1 DPATYEEAMMSP
13 DSNKWQE
20 AMKSEMGSM
29 YDNKVWTLVDL
40 PDSRKAVENKWIF
53 KRKTDADGNITV
65 YKARLV
71 AKGFRQIQGV
81 DYDETFS
88 PVAKLKSVRILLAI
102 AAFFD
107 YEIWQMD
114 VKTAFLNGDI
124 EEELY
129 MVQPKGFVDPKNAD
143 KVCKLQ
149 RSIYGLKQ
157 ASRSWNRRFDKVIK
171 DFGFIQCHGEA
182 CIYKKIKTSNRAITE
197 YIPGQD
203 SKKFRMDESK
213 KGFLPMLPGKVL
225 SKTQGPATAE
235 ERERMSQIPYASVG
249 SIMYAMLCTRPDIA
263 HAVSLTS
270 RYQSD
275 PGIEHWTAVKNI
287 LYLKRTKDM
296 FLCYGGDQELVVT
309 SYTDASWNTDP
320 DDSKSQSGYV
330 FILNGAAVSWASSK
344 QCTVVKSSTESEY
357 IAASEASSEAVW
369 MKRFIVELG
378 VVPSALDPLVIYC
391 DNMGAI
397 ANAQE
402 PRSHK
407 RLKHI
412 KLRYHSIREYIEDGE
427 VKICK
432 VHTDLNVADP
442 LTKALPRAKHDQHQ
456 NAMGVRYGYIYL
468 MKHKS
473 ETFEKFKEFQS
484 EVENQRNKKIK
495 FLRSDRGGE
504 YLSYEFSM
512 HLKKC
517 GILSQLTPPGTP
529 QRNVSERRNRTLLD
543 MVRSMMSLTD
553 LPLSFW
559 SYALETAAFT
569 LNRAPSKSV
578 ETTPYELWFNKKPK
592 LSFLKVWGCEAYVKK
607 LQPDKLEPKAE
618 KCVFIGYP
626 KETIGSTRDRATP
639 DWYDPC
645 LNVMIVDN
653 NDEDPATYEE
663 AMMSPD
669 SNKWQEAMKSE
680 MGSMYDNKVWTLV
693 DLPDSRKAV
702 ENKWIFK
709 RKTDA
714 DGVDY
719 DETFSPVA
727 KLKSVRILLAIAAFF
742 DYEIWQMDV
751 KTAFLNGDIE
761 EELYMRSIYG
771 LKQASRSWNRRFDKV
786 IKDFGFIQCHGEACI
801 YKKVSGSSV
810 AFLILY
816 VDDILLIGNDIELLS
831 SVKGYLN
838 NSFSMKDLGEAS
850 YILGIKIYRDRSR
863 RLIGLSQST
872 YLDKILKKF
881 RMDESK
887 KGFLPMLPGKVL
899 SKTQGPATAEERE
912 RMSQIPYASAVG
924 SIMYAM
930 LCTRPDIAHAVSLT
944 SRYQSDPGI
953 EHWTA
958 VKNILK
964 YLKRT
969 KDMFL
974 CYGGD
979 QELVVTSYTDASWN
993 TDPDDSKSQ
1002 SGYVFILNGAAVSW
1016 ASSKQC
1022 TVAKSST
1029 ESEYIAAEASSEAV
1043 WMKRFIVELGVVPS
1057 ALDPLVI
1064 YCDNMG
1070 AIANA
1075 QEPRSHKRLKHIR
1088 RRWRKMTS
1096 TSDIATDFAFF
1107 AKKYKG
1113 KLPMLLNDK
1122 KKKRT
1127 CYNCDEESHFANE
1140 CPYEKRVDKPK
1151 FIKGVKPRLKPNPIN
1166 DLYKRNKGRAFVG
1179 AEYLSD
1185 EEEEDEEKEAG
1196 VAGLAFSKP
1205 GSLFTYDY
1213 SKDYSTENDV
1223 GSSFMAR
1230 ITQDDDSDDSSSS
1243 TTVGSCLMAR
1253 ETKVMEPPPS
1263 LSSVLDNEAEN
1274 QDELT
1279 VLKELYNVR
1288 CTLRGEAL
1296 VKFDF
1301 LMDSLKEKDESIE
1314 ELEYHLNDKE
1324 RRFNLLRQELKTER
1338 CISQGLKQQIETYEL
1353 DKVKDLETIERAQS
1367 LTQELNASKE
1377 ELEVAHASL
1386 TRDLDHLERANKLVK
1401 DELKKLG
1408 KNHDL
1413 LQETYSKALESMNDS
1428 IVDKNVASSSTTF
1441 TSEHAKLV
1449 AEHVRLQ
1456 EELSLHVETN
1466 TYLESLVT
1474 KYGLNYYPNESACEQ
1489 ATTLEENVR
1498 LKKELAKFTTTKS
1511 KMGLDDLLS
1520 NQRSNNQKY
1529 GLGYVPK
1536 SYKKNNYKKEKP
1548 AQEKNKKVT
1557 NDGKAPKGK
1566 AASGDRTGPN
1576 NHYALFVDYYGDVY
1590 ANYVGP
1596 RNGYAYRGSDNL
1608 KLVLVGYVE
1617 NNLYVVDLSKESP
1630 SPSTCLMAAK
1640 HDEGWLWHRRLG
1652 HVNMRNLKQL
1662 LKGEHIVGLTGI
1674 SFEKDRVCSA
1684 CVAGK
1689 QLKKK
1694 HPIKSIVTTSRPLE
1708 LLHLDLFGPS
1718 HYDTLGGS
1726 KYGLVIVDDY
1736 SRYSWVFLLKSKDE
1750 THREFITFAKKAQRT
1765 YESEIKA
1772 IRTDNGTEFK
1782 NYTMQE
1788 FVDDEGIKHEFSAP
1802 YTPQQNG
1809 VVERK
1814 NRTIIEMAR
1823 TMLSEFNSPH
1833 NFWGEAISTAVH
1845 YSNRLFLRP
1854 LHNKTPYELL
1864 TGNKP
1869 NVMYIR
1875 VFGCK
1880 CLVKNN
1886 KGKLGKFETRT
1897 IEGIF
1902 VGYAENSHAYRYY
1915 NRSTGTIEV
1924 SCDVVFLEDNGSQVE
1939 QVVPCVAGNNDDP
1952 SSAIKHMGIGHIR
1965 PMEVHSDDQ
1974 GDGIDVSSSP
1984 QVEPSSTQVEPS
1996 SATQDVSSTQDEPHP
2011 EEQEE
2016 SPQPTEQDH
2025 DDDQETSSTHVQ
2037 AQVVPH
2043 DQVLARDEFIDHE
2056 GTIRKIKAA
2065 TRASDMKVDLVL
2077 GSISKGVVH
2086 EALVDPDWVIAMQEE
2101 LECFTR
2107 NEVWSLVERPKD
2119 HRINVIGT
2127 KWVFKNKQDEDGIV
2141 IRNKARLVAQ
2151 GFAQI
2156 EGMDF
2161 EDTFA
2166 PVARLE
2172 AIRLLLAFASFH
2184 NFKLYQMDVKSAF
2197 LNGPLKET
2205 AYVAQPPGFED
2216 PCRPNHVYLLHK
2228 ALYGLKQAP
2237 RAWYEFLR
2245 DFLLQDGFCM
2255 GTVDSTLFTKRVKG
2269 GGLFICQI
2277 YVDDIIFGGTN
2288 PNHNKAFELLM
2299 TRKFEMSMM
2308 GELKFFLG
2316 FQVRQLAKGTFISQE
2331 KYVKDMLKK
2340 FNMTNA
2346 SPMKTPMPVK
2356 GQLGSCDGEKDVDI
2370 KPGRPASQP
2379 AGPAPCPVNRMD
2391 NRLVRSTVRSDRPLR
2406 RLAQL
2411 FRIIS
2416 SKHLDIGYAFG
2427 FLIYTDDMYTYPL
2440 CSLLFYFADS
2450 QEVGA
2455 VRIVALPPRE
2465 EGLQRLHHAVLVAVQ
2480 LSPLVAVQLG
2490 DASSHLPIKGKINM

>member
-1 DPATYEEAMMSP
+1 MIREGESIADAYARLGALRVRIKGLGAEKYDDGFEMNEGFIKSKVIAMTSVKQEDTNLALNLQIMTKSADLNSDDLVSYVAANENMAKAGKMLMAMNRVDEASH
-13 DSNKWQE
+13 NHE
-20 AMKSEMGSM
+20 ASH
-29 YDNKVWTLVDL
+29 NLAL
-40 PDSRKAVENKWIF
+40 
-53 KRKTDADGNITV
+53 
-65 YKARLV
+65 KAR
-71 AKGFRQIQGV
+71 ADHGG
-81 DYDETFS
+81 EEE
-88 PVAKLKSVRILLAI
+88 
-102 AAFFD
+102 
-107 YEIWQMD
+107 YEI
-114 VKTAFLNGDI
+114 
-124 EEELY
+124 EE
-129 MVQPKGFVDPKNAD
+129 
-143 KVCKLQ
+143 
-149 RSIYGLKQ
+149 
-157 ASRSWNRRFDKVIK
+157 
-171 DFGFIQCHGEA
+171 
-182 CIYKKIKTSNRAITE
+182 
-197 YIPGQD
+197 
-203 SKKFRMDESK
+203 DE
-213 KGFLPMLPGKVL
+213 
-225 SKTQGPATAE
+225 E
-235 ERERMSQIPYASVG
+235 
-249 SIMYAMLCTRPDIA
+249 
-263 HAVSLTS
+263 
-270 RYQSD
+270 
-275 PGIEHWTAVKNI
+275 
-287 LYLKRTKDM
+287 
-296 FLCYGGDQELVVT
+296 
-309 SYTDASWNTDP
+309 
-320 DDSKSQSGYV
+320 
-330 FILNGAAVSWASSK
+330 
-344 QCTVVKSSTESEY
+344 
-357 IAASEASSEAVW
+357 
-369 MKRFIVELG
+369 
-378 VVPSALDPLVIYC
+378 
-391 DNMGAI
+391 
-397 ANAQE
+397 
-402 PRSHK
+402 
-407 RLKHI
+407 
-412 KLRYHSIREYIEDGE
+412 
-427 VKICK
+427 
-432 VHTDLNVADP
+432 
-442 LTKALPRAKHDQHQ
+442 
-456 NAMGVRYGYIYL
+456 
-468 MKHKS
+468 
-473 ETFEKFKEFQS
+473 
-484 EVENQRNKKIK
+484 
-495 FLRSDRGGE
+495 
-504 YLSYEFSM
+504 
-512 HLKKC
+512 
-517 GILSQLTPPGTP
+517 
-529 QRNVSERRNRTLLD
+529 
-543 MVRSMMSLTD
+543 
-553 LPLSFW
+553 
-559 SYALETAAFT
+559 
-569 LNRAPSKSV
+569 
-578 ETTPYELWFNKKPK
+578 
-592 LSFLKVWGCEAYVKK
+592 
-607 LQPDKLEPKAE
+607 
-618 KCVFIGYP
+618 
-626 KETIGSTRDRATP
+626 
-639 DWYDPC
+639 
-645 LNVMIVDN
+645 
-653 NDEDPATYEE
+653 
-663 AMMSPD
+663 
-669 SNKWQEAMKSE
+669 
-680 MGSMYDNKVWTLV
+680 
-693 DLPDSRKAV
+693 
-702 ENKWIFK
+702 
-709 RKTDA
+709 
-714 DGVDY
+714 
-719 DETFSPVA
+719 
-727 KLKSVRILLAIAAFF
+727 
-742 DYEIWQMDV
+742 
-751 KTAFLNGDIE
+751 
-761 EELYMRSIYG
+761 
-771 LKQASRSWNRRFDKV
+771 
-786 IKDFGFIQCHGEACI
+786 
-801 YKKVSGSSV
+801 
-810 AFLILY
+810 
-816 VDDILLIGNDIELLS
+816 
-831 SVKGYLN
+831 
-838 NSFSMKDLGEAS
+838 
-850 YILGIKIYRDRSR
+850 
-863 RLIGLSQST
+863 
-872 YLDKILKKF
+872 
-881 RMDESK
+881 
-887 KGFLPMLPGKVL
+887 
-899 SKTQGPATAEERE
+899 
-912 RMSQIPYASAVG
+912 
-924 SIMYAM
+924 
-930 LCTRPDIAHAVSLT
+930 
-944 SRYQSDPGI
+944 
-953 EHWTA
+953 
-958 VKNILK
+958 
-964 YLKRT
+964 
-969 KDMFL
+969 
-974 CYGGD
+974 
-979 QELVVTSYTDASWN
+979 
-993 TDPDDSKSQ
+993 
-1002 SGYVFILNGAAVSW
+1002 
-1016 ASSKQC
+1016 
-1022 TVAKSST
+1022 
-1029 ESEYIAAEASSEAV
+1029 
-1043 WMKRFIVELGVVPS
+1043 
-1057 ALDPLVI
+1057 
-1064 YCDNMG
+1064 
-1070 AIANA
+1070 
-1075 QEPRSHKRLKHIR
+1075 
-1088 RRWRKMTS
+1088 MTS

-1127 CYNCDEESHFANE
+1127 CYNCDEEIHFANE

-1166 DLYKRNKGRAFVG
+1166 DRYKRNKGRAFVG

-1196 VAGLAFSKP
+1196 AGLAFSKP

-1263 LSSVLDNEAEN
+1263 LSSVLDDEAEN
-1274 QDELT
+1274 QKELN

-1408 KNHDL
+1408 ENHDL
-1413 LQETYSKALESMNDS
+1413 LQETYSKALESMNDP
-1428 IVDKNVASSSTTF
+1428 IIDKDVASSSTTF

-1449 AEHVRLQ
+1449 TEHVRLQ

-1474 KYGLNYYPNESACEQ
+1474 KYGLNYYPNELACEQ

-1498 LKKELAKFTTTKS
+1498 LKKELAKFTTTKG

-1520 NQRSNNQKY
+1520 KQRSNNQKY

-1536 SYKKNNYKKEKP
+1536 PYKKNNYKKEKP

-1566 AASGDRTGPN
+1566 ATSGDRTGPN

-1596 RNGYAYRGSDNL
+1596 RNGYAYRG
-1608 KLVLVGYVE
+1608 
-1617 NNLYVVDLSKESP
+1617 
-1630 SPSTCLMAAK
+1630 
-1640 HDEGWLWHRRLG
+1640 
-1652 HVNMRNLKQL
+1652 
-1662 LKGEHIVGLTGI
+1662 
-1674 SFEKDRVCSA
+1674 A

-1939 QVVPCVAGNNDDP
+1939 QVVPCVAGNDDDP

-1974 GDGIDVSSSP
+1974 GDGIEVSSSP

-2037 AQVVPH
+2037 AQV
-2043 DQVLARDEFIDHE
+2043 LARDEFIDHE

-2077 GSISKGVVH
+2077 GSISKGVVTRRHHALLMTYCQHHAFVSSFEPLKVH

-2141 IRNKARLVAQ
+2141 IRNKA
-2151 GFAQI
+2151 
-2156 EGMDF
+2156 
-2161 EDTFA
+2161 
-2166 PVARLE
+2166 
-2172 AIRLLLAFASFH
+2172 
-2184 NFKLYQMDVKSAF
+2184 
-2197 LNGPLKET
+2197 
-2205 AYVAQPPGFED
+2205 
-2216 PCRPNHVYLLHK
+2216 
-2228 ALYGLKQAP
+2228 
-2237 RAWYEFLR
+2237 
-2245 DFLLQDGFCM
+2245 
-2255 GTVDSTLFTKRVKG
+2255 
-2269 GGLFICQI
+2269 
-2277 YVDDIIFGGTN
+2277 
-2288 PNHNKAFELLM
+2288 
-2299 TRKFEMSMM
+2299 RKFEMSMM

-2370 KPGRPASQP
+2370 K
-2379 AGPAPCPVNRMD
+2379 NR
-2391 NRLVRSTVRSDRPLR
+2391 SWSGEDRGTTAKR
-2406 RLAQL
+2406 GRLAT
-2411 FRIIS
+2411 
-2416 SKHLDIGYAFG
+2416 A
-2427 FLIYTDDMYTYPL
+2427 
-2440 CSLLFYFADS
+2440 
-2450 QEVGA
+2450 
-2455 VRIVALPPRE
+2455 PPRRASGRAAPTTGGSSARGRNKTSANKRKDKHVAQDGDE
-2465 EGLQRLHHAVLVAVQ
+2465 VLPDCHV
-2480 LSPLVAVQLG
+2480 
-2490 DASSHLPIKGKINM
+2490 

>member
-1 DPATYEEAMMSP
+1 
-13 DSNKWQE
+13 
-20 AMKSEMGSM
+20 
-29 YDNKVWTLVDL
+29 
-40 PDSRKAVENKWIF
+40 
-53 KRKTDADGNITV
+53 
-65 YKARLV
+65 
-71 AKGFRQIQGV
+71 
-81 DYDETFS
+81 
-88 PVAKLKSVRILLAI
+88 
-102 AAFFD
+102 
-107 YEIWQMD
+107 
-114 VKTAFLNGDI
+114 
-124 EEELY
+124 
-129 MVQPKGFVDPKNAD
+129 
-143 KVCKLQ
+143 
-149 RSIYGLKQ
+149 
-157 ASRSWNRRFDKVIK
+157 
-171 DFGFIQCHGEA
+171 
-182 CIYKKIKTSNRAITE
+182 
-197 YIPGQD
+197 
-203 SKKFRMDESK
+203 
-213 KGFLPMLPGKVL
+213 
-225 SKTQGPATAE
+225 
-235 ERERMSQIPYASVG
+235 
-249 SIMYAMLCTRPDIA
+249 
-263 HAVSLTS
+263 
-270 RYQSD
+270 
-275 PGIEHWTAVKNI
+275 
-287 LYLKRTKDM
+287 
-296 FLCYGGDQELVVT
+296 
-309 SYTDASWNTDP
+309 
-320 DDSKSQSGYV
+320 
-330 FILNGAAVSWASSK
+330 
-344 QCTVVKSSTESEY
+344 
-357 IAASEASSEAVW
+357 
-369 MKRFIVELG
+369 
-378 VVPSALDPLVIYC
+378 
-391 DNMGAI
+391 
-397 ANAQE
+397 
-402 PRSHK
+402 
-407 RLKHI
+407 
-412 KLRYHSIREYIEDGE
+412 
-427 VKICK
+427 
-432 VHTDLNVADP
+432 
-442 LTKALPRAKHDQHQ
+442 
-456 NAMGVRYGYIYL
+456 
-468 MKHKS
+468 
-473 ETFEKFKEFQS
+473 
-484 EVENQRNKKIK
+484 
-495 FLRSDRGGE
+495 
-504 YLSYEFSM
+504 
-512 HLKKC
+512 
-517 GILSQLTPPGTP
+517 
-529 QRNVSERRNRTLLD
+529 
-543 MVRSMMSLTD
+543 
-553 LPLSFW
+553 
-559 SYALETAAFT
+559 
-569 LNRAPSKSV
+569 
-578 ETTPYELWFNKKPK
+578 
-592 LSFLKVWGCEAYVKK
+592 
-607 LQPDKLEPKAE
+607 
-618 KCVFIGYP
+618 
-626 KETIGSTRDRATP
+626 
-639 DWYDPC
+639 
-645 LNVMIVDN
+645 
-653 NDEDPATYEE
+653 
-663 AMMSPD
+663 
-669 SNKWQEAMKSE
+669 
-680 MGSMYDNKVWTLV
+680 
-693 DLPDSRKAV
+693 
-702 ENKWIFK
+702 
-709 RKTDA
+709 
-714 DGVDY
+714 
-719 DETFSPVA
+719 
-727 KLKSVRILLAIAAFF
+727 
-742 DYEIWQMDV
+742 
-751 KTAFLNGDIE
+751 
-761 EELYMRSIYG
+761 
-771 LKQASRSWNRRFDKV
+771 
-786 IKDFGFIQCHGEACI
+786 
-801 YKKVSGSSV
+801 
-810 AFLILY
+810 
-816 VDDILLIGNDIELLS
+816 
-831 SVKGYLN
+831 
-838 NSFSMKDLGEAS
+838 
-850 YILGIKIYRDRSR
+850 
-863 RLIGLSQST
+863 
-872 YLDKILKKF
+872 
-881 RMDESK
+881 
-887 KGFLPMLPGKVL
+887 
-899 SKTQGPATAEERE
+899 
-912 RMSQIPYASAVG
+912 
-924 SIMYAM
+924 
-930 LCTRPDIAHAVSLT
+930 
-944 SRYQSDPGI
+944 
-953 EHWTA
+953 
-958 VKNILK
+958 
-964 YLKRT
+964 
-969 KDMFL
+969 
-974 CYGGD
+974 
-979 QELVVTSYTDASWN
+979 
-993 TDPDDSKSQ
+993 
-1002 SGYVFILNGAAVSW
+1002 
-1016 ASSKQC
+1016 
-1022 TVAKSST
+1022 
-1029 ESEYIAAEASSEAV
+1029 
-1043 WMKRFIVELGVVPS
+1043 
-1057 ALDPLVI
+1057 
-1064 YCDNMG
+1064 
-1070 AIANA
+1070 
-1075 QEPRSHKRLKHIR
+1075 
-1088 RRWRKMTS
+1088 
-1096 TSDIATDFAFF
+1096 
-1107 AKKYKG
+1107 
-1113 KLPMLLNDK
+1113 
-1122 KKKRT
+1122 
-1127 CYNCDEESHFANE
+1127 
-1140 CPYEKRVDKPK
+1140 
-1151 FIKGVKPRLKPNPIN
+1151 
-1166 DLYKRNKGRAFVG
+1166 
-1179 AEYLSD
+1179 
-1185 EEEEDEEKEAG
+1185 
-1196 VAGLAFSKP
+1196 
-1205 GSLFTYDY
+1205 
-1213 SKDYSTENDV
+1213 
-1223 GSSFMAR
+1223 
-1230 ITQDDDSDDSSSS
+1230 
-1243 TTVGSCLMAR
+1243 
-1253 ETKVMEPPPS
+1253 MEPPPS

-1353 DKVKDLETIERAQS
+1353 DKVKDLETIERAQL

-1413 LQETYSKALESMNDS
+1413 LQESYSKALESMNDS

-1520 NQRSNNQKY
+1520 KQRSNNQKY
-1529 GLGYVPK
+1529 GLGYTPK
-1536 SYKKNNYKKEKP
+1536 PYKKNNYKKEKP

-1557 NDGKAPKGK
+1557 NVGKAPKGK
-1566 AASGDRTGPN
+1566 ATSGDRTGPN

-1596 RNGYAYRGSDNL
+1596 RNGYAYRGYSIWGYSSGGPKWVFDSGCTNHMTGGRGVLDQFIEDINKKSSITFGDNSKGKVLGYGKVAISKDLCLETVMLVEHLGYNLLSIYHLADAGYNSYFTKYYVQVFRSDNL

-1662 LKGEHIVGLTGI
+1662 LKGEHIVGLTDI

-1869 NVMYIR
+1869 NVTYIR

-1939 QVVPCVAGNNDDP
+1939 QVVPCVAGNDDDP

-1965 PMEVHSDDQ
+1965 PMEVHNDDQ
-1974 GDGIDVSSSP
+1974 GDGVEVSSSP
-1984 QVEPSSTQVEPS
+1984 QVESSSTQVEPS

-2077 GSISKGVVH
+2077 GSISKGVVTRRHHALLMTYCQHHAFVSSFEPLKVH

-2141 IRNKARLVAQ
+2141 IRNKA
-2151 GFAQI
+2151 
-2156 EGMDF
+2156 
-2161 EDTFA
+2161 
-2166 PVARLE
+2166 
-2172 AIRLLLAFASFH
+2172 
-2184 NFKLYQMDVKSAF
+2184 
-2197 LNGPLKET
+2197 
-2205 AYVAQPPGFED
+2205 
-2216 PCRPNHVYLLHK
+2216 
-2228 ALYGLKQAP
+2228 
-2237 RAWYEFLR
+2237 
-2245 DFLLQDGFCM
+2245 
-2255 GTVDSTLFTKRVKG
+2255 
-2269 GGLFICQI
+2269 
-2277 YVDDIIFGGTN
+2277 
-2288 PNHNKAFELLM
+2288 
-2299 TRKFEMSMM
+2299 RKFEMSMM

-2356 GQLGSCDGEKDVDI
+2356 GQLGSCDDDEWTAEDRGTVAKRGRHSDV
-2370 KPGRPASQP
+2370 PPRRSTSRAPQP
-2379 AGPAPCPVNRMD
+2379 AGGSSAGGHSKKPAQKRKDKHAAQGDDEVLPEYNVGDVQVGAWRRLRESNPYQYEAPTYQGGDKFFWTKTQEAMWNDYYNSQDHMKSGTIVMPKAIKDVIGMYETTKFRFVVETLRRMGLYDLMCLTPSDGCYCPILQTIDGCDLIYCELRRCVRERLTPNLAQYVQLLVNKVVPAPLNTQGERVRMAAF
-2391 NRLVRSTVRSDRPLR
+2391 RVPAQGDRPEVAAMRPSER
-2406 RLAQL
+2406 RSKERHDHA
-2411 FRIIS
+2411 S
-2416 SKHLDIGYAFG
+2416 SSHSSHSRRPQHGVSRFFSSLWQMCKNTNDVAHQSLSLNQETRRRQNEFMASRNAPVPPPGAELEPLHAPNWEMPLLSDEMFQNFDPSLYFG
-2427 FLIYTDDMYTYPL
+2427 AP
-2440 CSLLFYFADS
+2440 
-2450 QEVGA
+2450 
-2455 VRIVALPPRE
+2455 PPRPARAPTADDE
-2465 EGLQRLHHAVLVAVQ
+2465 EDEDDEDDNGEDDDEEADDEDGDGS
-2480 LSPLVAVQLG
+2480 SPSAG
-2490 DASSHLPIKGKINM
+2490 HEFY

>member
-1 DPATYEEAMMSP
+1 MEEPADPVCDRSTGPLTGGSGAPSGRPGGNRAATGHQPEKHQDDAKELRSLIRSDRPLDRAVRSVARSTGCSVELWELIVHGHREPQDPTRLTSTEFYNRQLNASARDKIRSGINRKLLDQVDDIVSAKELWDRIVVLQEGTDLIQSSLYETA
-13 DSNKWQE
+13 KQE
-20 AMKSEMGSM
+20 AYQFMIRDGES
-29 YDNKVWTLVDL
+29 V
-40 PDSRKAVENKWIF
+40 F
-53 KRKTDADGNITV
+53 DA
-65 YKARLV
+65 YARLG
-71 AKGFRQIQGV
+71 A
-81 DYDETFS
+81 
-88 PVAKLKSVRILLAI
+88 LKVRIKGLGAEKYNDGFEMNE
-102 AAFFD
+102 AF
-107 YEIWQMD
+107 I
-114 VKTAFLNGDI
+114 K
-124 EEELY
+124 
-129 MVQPKGFVDPKNAD
+129 
-143 KVCKLQ
+143 
-149 RSIYGLKQ
+149 S
-157 ASRSWNRRFDKVIK
+157 KVI
-171 DFGFIQCHGEA
+171 
-182 CIYKKIKTSNRAITE
+182 
-197 YIPGQD
+197 
-203 SKKFRMDESK
+203 
-213 KGFLPMLPGKVL
+213 
-225 SKTQGPATAE
+225 
-235 ERERMSQIPYASVG
+235 
-249 SIMYAMLCTRPDIA
+249 AMI
-263 HAVSLTS
+263 
-270 RYQSD
+270 
-275 PGIEHWTAVKNI
+275 AVKQEDTNLGLNLQI
-287 LYLKRTKDM
+287 MTKSAD
-296 FLCYGGDQELVVT
+296 LNSDDLV
-309 SYTDASWNTDP
+309 SY
-320 DDSKSQSGYV
+320 V
-330 FILNGAAVSWASSK
+330 AAN
-344 QCTVVKSSTESEY
+344 E
-357 IAASEASSEAVW
+357 
-369 MKRFIVELG
+369 
-378 VVPSALDPLVIYC
+378 
-391 DNMGAI
+391 NMAKAG
-397 ANAQE
+397 
-402 PRSHK
+402 K
-407 RLKHI
+407 RLKAMNRVDEASHNHEASHNLAL
-412 KLRYHSIREYIEDGE
+412 KAR
-427 VKICK
+427 
-432 VHTDLNVADP
+432 AD
-442 LTKALPRAKHDQHQ
+442 H
-456 NAMGVRYGYIYL
+456 
-468 MKHKS
+468 
-473 ETFEKFKEFQS
+473 
-484 EVENQRNKKIK
+484 
-495 FLRSDRGGE
+495 GGE
-504 YLSYEFSM
+504 
-512 HLKKC
+512 
-517 GILSQLTPPGTP
+517 
-529 QRNVSERRNRTLLD
+529 
-543 MVRSMMSLTD
+543 
-553 LPLSFW
+553 
-559 SYALETAAFT
+559 
-569 LNRAPSKSV
+569 
-578 ETTPYELWFNKKPK
+578 
-592 LSFLKVWGCEAYVKK
+592 EAY
-607 LQPDKLEPKAE
+607 E
-618 KCVFIGYP
+618 
-626 KETIGSTRDRATP
+626 
-639 DWYDPC
+639 
-645 LNVMIVDN
+645 
-653 NDEDPATYEE
+653 
-663 AMMSPD
+663 
-669 SNKWQEAMKSE
+669 
-680 MGSMYDNKVWTLV
+680 
-693 DLPDSRKAV
+693 
-702 ENKWIFK
+702 
-709 RKTDA
+709 
-714 DGVDY
+714 
-719 DETFSPVA
+719 
-727 KLKSVRILLAIAAFF
+727 
-742 DYEIWQMDV
+742 
-751 KTAFLNGDIE
+751 IE
-761 EELYMRSIYG
+761 E
-771 LKQASRSWNRRFDKV
+771 
-786 IKDFGFIQCHGEACI
+786 
-801 YKKVSGSSV
+801 
-810 AFLILY
+810 
-816 VDDILLIGNDIELLS
+816 
-831 SVKGYLN
+831 
-838 NSFSMKDLGEAS
+838 
-850 YILGIKIYRDRSR
+850 
-863 RLIGLSQST
+863 
-872 YLDKILKKF
+872 
-881 RMDESK
+881 DE
-887 KGFLPMLPGKVL
+887 
-899 SKTQGPATAEERE
+899 E
-912 RMSQIPYASAVG
+912 
-924 SIMYAM
+924 
-930 LCTRPDIAHAVSLT
+930 
-944 SRYQSDPGI
+944 
-953 EHWTA
+953 
-958 VKNILK
+958 
-964 YLKRT
+964 
-969 KDMFL
+969 
-974 CYGGD
+974 
-979 QELVVTSYTDASWN
+979 
-993 TDPDDSKSQ
+993 
-1002 SGYVFILNGAAVSW
+1002 
-1016 ASSKQC
+1016 
-1022 TVAKSST
+1022 
-1029 ESEYIAAEASSEAV
+1029 
-1043 WMKRFIVELGVVPS
+1043 
-1057 ALDPLVI
+1057 
-1064 YCDNMG
+1064 
-1070 AIANA
+1070 
-1075 QEPRSHKRLKHIR
+1075 
-1088 RRWRKMTS
+1088 MTS

-1166 DLYKRNKGRAFVG
+1166 DRYKRNKGRAFVG

-1230 ITQDDDSDDSSSS
+1230 VTQDDDSDDSSSS
-1243 TTVGSCLMAR
+1243 TTIGSCLMAR

-1353 DKVKDLETIERAQS
+1353 DKVKDLETIERAQL

-1413 LQETYSKALESMNDS
+1413 LQESYSKALESMNDS

-1520 NQRSNNQKY
+1520 KQRSNNQKY

-1536 SYKKNNYKKEKP
+1536 PYKKNNYKKEKP

-1596 RNGYAYRGSDNL
+1596 RNGYAYRGYSIWGYSSGGPKWVFDSGCTNHMTGGRGVLDQFIEDINKKSSITFGDNSKGKVLGYGKVAISKDLCLETVMLVEHLGYNLLSIYHLADAGYNSYFTKYYVQVFRSDNL

-1974 GDGIDVSSSP
+1974 GDGIEVSSSP

-2077 GSISKGVVH
+2077 GSISKGVVTRRHHALLMTYCQHHAFVSSFEPLKVH

-2141 IRNKARLVAQ
+2141 IRNKA
-2151 GFAQI
+2151 
-2156 EGMDF
+2156 
-2161 EDTFA
+2161 
-2166 PVARLE
+2166 
-2172 AIRLLLAFASFH
+2172 
-2184 NFKLYQMDVKSAF
+2184 
-2197 LNGPLKET
+2197 
-2205 AYVAQPPGFED
+2205 
-2216 PCRPNHVYLLHK
+2216 
-2228 ALYGLKQAP
+2228 
-2237 RAWYEFLR
+2237 
-2245 DFLLQDGFCM
+2245 
-2255 GTVDSTLFTKRVKG
+2255 
-2269 GGLFICQI
+2269 
-2277 YVDDIIFGGTN
+2277 
-2288 PNHNKAFELLM
+2288 
-2299 TRKFEMSMM
+2299 RKFEMSMM

-2356 GQLGSCDGEKDVDI
+2356 GQLGSCDGSWSGESETRGNVSKRGRANPPRRSSNRVPPPAQQGTDGGSSVGGRTKSVATKHKDKHVAQEDDEVVPTVNVGAANRLEWKAWRTVNPYRFAKPTYTRSDKAFWTNTQAVLWEGYYDSHEYMKHGNIVSPKAINPAELALHEATKYRFVVQTLKNLGVYDLVCLKPDDTQDDPTYCPLLVRQFHCTVFFHDDEDRTLTWMTGKTKYSCTYSQFRAAMGCGDDSNPGYRIHSRSRLTRGDI
-2370 KPGRPASQP
+2370 SFCYPANP
-2379 AGPAPCPVNRMD
+2379 TAGPPTISGMYYSY
-2391 NRLVRSTVRSDRPLR
+2391 LV
-2406 RLAQL
+2406 LAKL
-2411 FRIIS
+2411 FRENLIS
-2416 SKHLDIGYAFG
+2416 KSGDSSEVRNYHLNLMYYCHPDRVRKIDGCD
-2427 FLIYTDDMYTYPL
+2427 LIYCELKRAVMDRMTPNYAQYVQRLINYIVPAPRNVIGEKVIMDAFKIPTQEATRPDVPSMMPTAERRSKERHDHDASSSYSRRPKHGAARFFSSMWQMCKNTNDVAHQSLALNQETRRRQNEFMATRNVTVPPPGPELAPVAAPQWEMPPITDEMIQNFDFSMY
-2440 CSLLFYFADS
+2440 AH
-2450 QEVGA
+2450 GG
-2455 VRIVALPPRE
+2455 LPPRTARTPTPPPADDDGDE
-2465 EGLQRLHHAVLVAVQ
+2465 DEVDSAAGDDDEGSYSTGHEFY
-2480 LSPLVAVQLG
+2480 
-2490 DASSHLPIKGKINM
+2490 

>member
-1 DPATYEEAMMSP
+1 MDKLFEGLDD
-13 DSNKWQE
+13 DSNLSVKEMKSRFLAYEAEKKKKEDELQSQMAEMSVMLKNLTTGGAPSGASGSKASFHEVNHDYPRNTSPMPHINHSGTVPHFDGTHFPHWKSSMESHIRSCSVELWEIILHGYREPQDPNRLTSTEFYNRQLNASARDKIRSGINRKLLDQVDDIVSAKELWDRIVVLQEGTDLIQSSLYETAKQE
-20 AMKSEMGSM
+20 AYQFMIRDGES
-29 YDNKVWTLVDL
+29 V
-40 PDSRKAVENKWIF
+40 F
-53 KRKTDADGNITV
+53 DA
-65 YKARLV
+65 YARLG
-71 AKGFRQIQGV
+71 A
-81 DYDETFS
+81 
-88 PVAKLKSVRILLAI
+88 LKVRIKGLGGEKYNDGFEMNE
-102 AAFFD
+102 AF
-107 YEIWQMD
+107 I
-114 VKTAFLNGDI
+114 K
-124 EEELY
+124 
-129 MVQPKGFVDPKNAD
+129 
-143 KVCKLQ
+143 
-149 RSIYGLKQ
+149 S
-157 ASRSWNRRFDKVIK
+157 KVI
-171 DFGFIQCHGEA
+171 
-182 CIYKKIKTSNRAITE
+182 
-197 YIPGQD
+197 
-203 SKKFRMDESK
+203 
-213 KGFLPMLPGKVL
+213 
-225 SKTQGPATAE
+225 
-235 ERERMSQIPYASVG
+235 
-249 SIMYAMLCTRPDIA
+249 AMI
-263 HAVSLTS
+263 
-270 RYQSD
+270 
-275 PGIEHWTAVKNI
+275 AVKQEDTNI
-287 LYLKRTKDM
+287 GLHLQIMTKSAD
-296 FLCYGGDQELVVT
+296 LNSDDLV
-309 SYTDASWNTDP
+309 SY
-320 DDSKSQSGYV
+320 V
-330 FILNGAAVSWASSK
+330 AAN
-344 QCTVVKSSTESEY
+344 E
-357 IAASEASSEAVW
+357 
-369 MKRFIVELG
+369 
-378 VVPSALDPLVIYC
+378 
-391 DNMGAI
+391 NMAKAG
-397 ANAQE
+397 
-402 PRSHK
+402 K
-407 RLKHI
+407 RLKAMNRVDEASHNHEASHNLAL
-412 KLRYHSIREYIEDGE
+412 KAR
-427 VKICK
+427 
-432 VHTDLNVADP
+432 AD
-442 LTKALPRAKHDQHQ
+442 H
-456 NAMGVRYGYIYL
+456 
-468 MKHKS
+468 
-473 ETFEKFKEFQS
+473 
-484 EVENQRNKKIK
+484 
-495 FLRSDRGGE
+495 GGE
-504 YLSYEFSM
+504 
-512 HLKKC
+512 
-517 GILSQLTPPGTP
+517 
-529 QRNVSERRNRTLLD
+529 
-543 MVRSMMSLTD
+543 
-553 LPLSFW
+553 
-559 SYALETAAFT
+559 
-569 LNRAPSKSV
+569 
-578 ETTPYELWFNKKPK
+578 
-592 LSFLKVWGCEAYVKK
+592 EAY
-607 LQPDKLEPKAE
+607 E
-618 KCVFIGYP
+618 
-626 KETIGSTRDRATP
+626 
-639 DWYDPC
+639 
-645 LNVMIVDN
+645 
-653 NDEDPATYEE
+653 
-663 AMMSPD
+663 
-669 SNKWQEAMKSE
+669 
-680 MGSMYDNKVWTLV
+680 
-693 DLPDSRKAV
+693 
-702 ENKWIFK
+702 
-709 RKTDA
+709 
-714 DGVDY
+714 
-719 DETFSPVA
+719 
-727 KLKSVRILLAIAAFF
+727 
-742 DYEIWQMDV
+742 
-751 KTAFLNGDIE
+751 IE
-761 EELYMRSIYG
+761 E
-771 LKQASRSWNRRFDKV
+771 
-786 IKDFGFIQCHGEACI
+786 
-801 YKKVSGSSV
+801 
-810 AFLILY
+810 
-816 VDDILLIGNDIELLS
+816 
-831 SVKGYLN
+831 
-838 NSFSMKDLGEAS
+838 
-850 YILGIKIYRDRSR
+850 
-863 RLIGLSQST
+863 
-872 YLDKILKKF
+872 
-881 RMDESK
+881 DE
-887 KGFLPMLPGKVL
+887 
-899 SKTQGPATAEERE
+899 E
-912 RMSQIPYASAVG
+912 
-924 SIMYAM
+924 
-930 LCTRPDIAHAVSLT
+930 
-944 SRYQSDPGI
+944 
-953 EHWTA
+953 
-958 VKNILK
+958 
-964 YLKRT
+964 
-969 KDMFL
+969 
-974 CYGGD
+974 
-979 QELVVTSYTDASWN
+979 
-993 TDPDDSKSQ
+993 
-1002 SGYVFILNGAAVSW
+1002 
-1016 ASSKQC
+1016 
-1022 TVAKSST
+1022 
-1029 ESEYIAAEASSEAV
+1029 
-1043 WMKRFIVELGVVPS
+1043 
-1057 ALDPLVI
+1057 
-1064 YCDNMG
+1064 
-1070 AIANA
+1070 
-1075 QEPRSHKRLKHIR
+1075 
-1088 RRWRKMTS
+1088 MTS

-1127 CYNCDEESHFANE
+1127 CYNCDEDSHFANE

-1166 DLYKRNKGRAFVG
+1166 DRYKRNKGRAFVG

-1243 TTVGSCLMAR
+1243 TTIGSCLMAR

-1353 DKVKDLETIERAQS
+1353 DKVKDLETIERAQL

-1408 KNHDL
+1408 ENHDL
-1413 LQETYSKALESMNDS
+1413 LQESYSKALESMNDS

-1520 NQRSNNQKY
+1520 KQRSNNQKY

-1536 SYKKNNYKKEKP
+1536 PYKKNNYKKEKP

-1596 RNGYAYRGSDNL
+1596 RNGYAYRGYSIW
-1608 KLVLVGYVE
+1608 GY
-1617 NNLYVVDLSKESP
+1617 SS
-1630 SPSTCLMAAK
+1630 
-1640 HDEGWLWHRRLG
+1640 G
-1652 HVNMRNLKQL
+1652 
-1662 LKGEHIVGLTGI
+1662 
-1674 SFEKDRVCSA
+1674 
-1684 CVAGK
+1684 
-1689 QLKKK
+1689 
-1694 HPIKSIVTTSRPLE
+1694 
-1708 LLHLDLFGPS
+1708 GP
-1718 HYDTLGGS
+1718 
-1726 KYGLVIVDDY
+1726 K
-1736 SRYSWVFLLKSKDE
+1736 WVFDSGCTNHMTGGRGVLDQFIEDINKKSSITFGDNSKGKDE

-1869 NVMYIR
+1869 NVTYIR

-1939 QVVPCVAGNNDDP
+1939 QVVPCVAGNDDDP

-1965 PMEVHSDDQ
+1965 PMEVHNDDQ
-1974 GDGIDVSSSP
+1974 DDGVEVSSSP

-2141 IRNKARLVAQ
+2141 IRNKAR
-2151 GFAQI
+2151 
-2156 EGMDF
+2156 
-2161 EDTFA
+2161 
-2166 PVARLE
+2166 
-2172 AIRLLLAFASFH
+2172 
-2184 NFKLYQMDVKSAF
+2184 
-2197 LNGPLKET
+2197 
-2205 AYVAQPPGFED
+2205 
-2216 PCRPNHVYLLHK
+2216 
-2228 ALYGLKQAP
+2228 
-2237 RAWYEFLR
+2237 
-2245 DFLLQDGFCM
+2245 
-2255 GTVDSTLFTKRVKG
+2255 
-2269 GGLFICQI
+2269 
-2277 YVDDIIFGGTN
+2277 
-2288 PNHNKAFELLM
+2288 
-2299 TRKFEMSMM
+2299 KFEMSMM

-2356 GQLGSCDGEKDVDI
+2356 GQLGSCDDDEWTAEDRGTVAKRGRHSDVPPRRSTGRAPQTAGGTSAGGRTKQTAQKRKDKHAAQEDDEELPDYNFGDVHIGAWKRLRETNHYRFEAPTYTGGDKFFWTKGQQRMWLEYYDSHEHMKTGTIVMPKAVKDVIDMYAATTHRFVVETLKNMGLYELVCLTPSDGCYCPLLVRQFHCTVYFHDDPARTMTWMTGKEKYSCNYLDFCDALGFGGGRAHGFKLYSQQKFNKGDI
-2370 KPGRPASQP
+2370 AFCYPREPTARPPTISGMFYSYLLLAKLFRESLISKSGDTSECRGYHLNLMYYCNPEHRRRIDGCDLIYSELRRCVRDRMTPNYAQYIQLLINKVVPAPLNTLGQRVKMEAFKVPVQGDRPDVPDMTPPERRSKESHDPTSSRFTRRPQHGISRFFSSMWQMCKNSNDVAHQSLAMTQETRRRQNEYMATRNITFPPPGPELEPVHAPNWEMPPLTDQMFQNFDPTWYGFGGPPPQPARVPTDDEDEEDEDAPASRDDGESSYS
-2379 AGPAPCPVNRMD
+2379 AGHEI
-2391 NRLVRSTVRSDRPLR
+2391 
-2406 RLAQL
+2406 
-2411 FRIIS
+2411 F
-2416 SKHLDIGYAFG
+2416 
-2427 FLIYTDDMYTYPL
+2427 
-2440 CSLLFYFADS
+2440 
-2450 QEVGA
+2450 
-2455 VRIVALPPRE
+2455 
-2465 EGLQRLHHAVLVAVQ
+2465 
-2480 LSPLVAVQLG
+2480 
-2490 DASSHLPIKGKINM
+2490 

>member
-1 DPATYEEAMMSP
+1 MVRLPSAPDRRVRRIVRSTGRQPPTRSQDDENKLSCSVELWEIILHGYREPQDPVRLTSTEFYNRQLNASARDKIRSGINRKLLDQVNDIGSAKELWDRIVVLQEGTDLIQSALYETA
-13 DSNKWQE
+13 KQE
-20 AMKSEMGSM
+20 AHRFMIREGESVADAYARLGALRVRIKGLGVEKYDDGFEMNEGFIKS
-29 YDNKVWTLVDL
+29 KVIAMIAVKQEDTNLALNLQIMTKSADLNSDDLV
-40 PDSRKAVENKWIF
+40 SYVAANENMAKAG
-53 KRKTDADGNITV
+53 KRLMAMNRVDEASHNHEASHNLAL
-65 YKARLV
+65 KAR
-71 AKGFRQIQGV
+71 ADHGG
-81 DYDETFS
+81 EEE
-88 PVAKLKSVRILLAI
+88 
-102 AAFFD
+102 
-107 YEIWQMD
+107 YEI
-114 VKTAFLNGDI
+114 
-124 EEELY
+124 EE
-129 MVQPKGFVDPKNAD
+129 
-143 KVCKLQ
+143 
-149 RSIYGLKQ
+149 
-157 ASRSWNRRFDKVIK
+157 
-171 DFGFIQCHGEA
+171 
-182 CIYKKIKTSNRAITE
+182 
-197 YIPGQD
+197 
-203 SKKFRMDESK
+203 DE
-213 KGFLPMLPGKVL
+213 
-225 SKTQGPATAE
+225 E
-235 ERERMSQIPYASVG
+235 
-249 SIMYAMLCTRPDIA
+249 
-263 HAVSLTS
+263 
-270 RYQSD
+270 
-275 PGIEHWTAVKNI
+275 
-287 LYLKRTKDM
+287 
-296 FLCYGGDQELVVT
+296 
-309 SYTDASWNTDP
+309 
-320 DDSKSQSGYV
+320 
-330 FILNGAAVSWASSK
+330 
-344 QCTVVKSSTESEY
+344 
-357 IAASEASSEAVW
+357 
-369 MKRFIVELG
+369 
-378 VVPSALDPLVIYC
+378 
-391 DNMGAI
+391 
-397 ANAQE
+397 
-402 PRSHK
+402 
-407 RLKHI
+407 
-412 KLRYHSIREYIEDGE
+412 
-427 VKICK
+427 
-432 VHTDLNVADP
+432 
-442 LTKALPRAKHDQHQ
+442 
-456 NAMGVRYGYIYL
+456 
-468 MKHKS
+468 
-473 ETFEKFKEFQS
+473 
-484 EVENQRNKKIK
+484 
-495 FLRSDRGGE
+495 
-504 YLSYEFSM
+504 
-512 HLKKC
+512 
-517 GILSQLTPPGTP
+517 
-529 QRNVSERRNRTLLD
+529 
-543 MVRSMMSLTD
+543 
-553 LPLSFW
+553 
-559 SYALETAAFT
+559 
-569 LNRAPSKSV
+569 
-578 ETTPYELWFNKKPK
+578 
-592 LSFLKVWGCEAYVKK
+592 
-607 LQPDKLEPKAE
+607 
-618 KCVFIGYP
+618 
-626 KETIGSTRDRATP
+626 
-639 DWYDPC
+639 
-645 LNVMIVDN
+645 
-653 NDEDPATYEE
+653 
-663 AMMSPD
+663 
-669 SNKWQEAMKSE
+669 
-680 MGSMYDNKVWTLV
+680 
-693 DLPDSRKAV
+693 
-702 ENKWIFK
+702 
-709 RKTDA
+709 
-714 DGVDY
+714 
-719 DETFSPVA
+719 
-727 KLKSVRILLAIAAFF
+727 
-742 DYEIWQMDV
+742 
-751 KTAFLNGDIE
+751 
-761 EELYMRSIYG
+761 
-771 LKQASRSWNRRFDKV
+771 
-786 IKDFGFIQCHGEACI
+786 
-801 YKKVSGSSV
+801 
-810 AFLILY
+810 
-816 VDDILLIGNDIELLS
+816 
-831 SVKGYLN
+831 
-838 NSFSMKDLGEAS
+838 
-850 YILGIKIYRDRSR
+850 
-863 RLIGLSQST
+863 
-872 YLDKILKKF
+872 
-881 RMDESK
+881 
-887 KGFLPMLPGKVL
+887 
-899 SKTQGPATAEERE
+899 
-912 RMSQIPYASAVG
+912 
-924 SIMYAM
+924 
-930 LCTRPDIAHAVSLT
+930 
-944 SRYQSDPGI
+944 
-953 EHWTA
+953 
-958 VKNILK
+958 
-964 YLKRT
+964 
-969 KDMFL
+969 
-974 CYGGD
+974 
-979 QELVVTSYTDASWN
+979 
-993 TDPDDSKSQ
+993 
-1002 SGYVFILNGAAVSW
+1002 
-1016 ASSKQC
+1016 
-1022 TVAKSST
+1022 
-1029 ESEYIAAEASSEAV
+1029 
-1043 WMKRFIVELGVVPS
+1043 
-1057 ALDPLVI
+1057 
-1064 YCDNMG
+1064 
-1070 AIANA
+1070 
-1075 QEPRSHKRLKHIR
+1075 
-1088 RRWRKMTS
+1088 MTS

-1166 DLYKRNKGRAFVG
+1166 DRYKRNKGRAFVG

-1230 ITQDDDSDDSSSS
+1230 TTQDDDSDDSTSS
-1243 TTVGSCLMAR
+1243 TIIGSCLMAR

-1263 LSSVLDNEAEN
+1263 LSSVLDDEAEN
-1274 QDELT
+1274 QEELT

-1288 CTLRGEAL
+1288 CTLHGEAL

-1386 TRDLDHLERANKLVK
+1386 TRDLDHLERDNKLVK

-1441 TSEHAKLV
+1441 TNEHAKLV

-1520 NQRSNNQKY
+1520 KQRSNNQKY
-1529 GLGYVPK
+1529 GLGYDPK
-1536 SYKKNNYKKEKP
+1536 PYKKNNYKKEKP

-1566 AASGDRTGPN
+1566 ATSGDRTGPN

-1864 TGNKP
+1864 T
-1869 NVMYIR
+1869 
-1875 VFGCK
+1875 
-1880 CLVKNN
+1880 
-1886 KGKLGKFETRT
+1886 
-1897 IEGIF
+1897 EGIF

-1939 QVVPCVAGNNDDP
+1939 QVVPCVAGNDDDP

-1974 GDGIDVSSSP
+1974 GDGIEVSSSP

-2065 TRASDMKVDLVL
+2065 TRASDMKVDQVL

-2127 KWVFKNKQDEDGIV
+2127 KWVFKNKQDENGIV
-2141 IRNKARLVAQ
+2141 IRNKA
-2151 GFAQI
+2151 
-2156 EGMDF
+2156 
-2161 EDTFA
+2161 
-2166 PVARLE
+2166 
-2172 AIRLLLAFASFH
+2172 
-2184 NFKLYQMDVKSAF
+2184 
-2197 LNGPLKET
+2197 
-2205 AYVAQPPGFED
+2205 
-2216 PCRPNHVYLLHK
+2216 
-2228 ALYGLKQAP
+2228 
-2237 RAWYEFLR
+2237 
-2245 DFLLQDGFCM
+2245 
-2255 GTVDSTLFTKRVKG
+2255 
-2269 GGLFICQI
+2269 
-2277 YVDDIIFGGTN
+2277 
-2288 PNHNKAFELLM
+2288 
-2299 TRKFEMSMM
+2299 RKFEMSMM

-2370 KPGRPASQP
+2370 KDLRTVNPYRYEQRTYTGGDRFFWTKTQAALWVGYYDNTHECMKNGAVVMPKAINPEELALHEATKYRFVVQTLKGMGLYDLVCLKPDDDQEDPTYCPLLVRQFHCTVFFHDDADRTMTWMTGREKYSCTYTQFCEAMGYDGGRSTGYRIHTRPKLASGDISFCYPTGPTAGPPTISGMYYSYLVLAKMFLMDRMTPNYTQYVQRLINHIVPAPLNTRDERVIMAPFKFPAPEGRPEVPSMMPANERRSKEHHDPAASSSYSRRPKHGVARFFSSMWQMCKNTNDVAHQSLALNQETRRRQNEFMATRNVP
-2379 AGPAPCPVNRMD
+2379 VPPPGPELAPVVAPQWEMPPITDEMIQNFDFSM
-2391 NRLVRSTVRSDRPLR
+2391 
-2406 RLAQL
+2406 
-2411 FRIIS
+2411 
-2416 SKHLDIGYAFG
+2416 YAHG
-2427 FLIYTDDMYTYPL
+2427 
-2440 CSLLFYFADS
+2440 
-2450 QEVGA
+2450 G
-2455 VRIVALPPRE
+2455 LPPRTARAPTPPVMMVMVMRMKMM
-2465 EGLQRLHHAVLVAVQ
+2465 RLRVMMTRAPTPPGMSSTDGCVSI
-2480 LSPLVAVQLG
+2480 SPLFFAFLVFRCQRG
-2490 DASSHLPIKGKINM
+2490 RRE

>member
-1 DPATYEEAMMSP
+1 MNRVDEASH
-13 DSNKWQE
+13 NHE
-20 AMKSEMGSM
+20 ASH
-29 YDNKVWTLVDL
+29 NLAL
-40 PDSRKAVENKWIF
+40 
-53 KRKTDADGNITV
+53 
-65 YKARLV
+65 KAR
-71 AKGFRQIQGV
+71 ADHESK
-81 DYDETFS
+81 E
-88 PVAKLKSVRILLAI
+88 
-102 AAFFD
+102 D
-107 YEIWQMD
+107 YEI
-114 VKTAFLNGDI
+114 
-124 EEELY
+124 EE
-129 MVQPKGFVDPKNAD
+129 
-143 KVCKLQ
+143 
-149 RSIYGLKQ
+149 
-157 ASRSWNRRFDKVIK
+157 
-171 DFGFIQCHGEA
+171 
-182 CIYKKIKTSNRAITE
+182 
-197 YIPGQD
+197 
-203 SKKFRMDESK
+203 DE
-213 KGFLPMLPGKVL
+213 
-225 SKTQGPATAE
+225 E
-235 ERERMSQIPYASVG
+235 
-249 SIMYAMLCTRPDIA
+249 
-263 HAVSLTS
+263 
-270 RYQSD
+270 
-275 PGIEHWTAVKNI
+275 
-287 LYLKRTKDM
+287 
-296 FLCYGGDQELVVT
+296 
-309 SYTDASWNTDP
+309 
-320 DDSKSQSGYV
+320 
-330 FILNGAAVSWASSK
+330 
-344 QCTVVKSSTESEY
+344 
-357 IAASEASSEAVW
+357 
-369 MKRFIVELG
+369 
-378 VVPSALDPLVIYC
+378 
-391 DNMGAI
+391 
-397 ANAQE
+397 
-402 PRSHK
+402 
-407 RLKHI
+407 
-412 KLRYHSIREYIEDGE
+412 
-427 VKICK
+427 
-432 VHTDLNVADP
+432 
-442 LTKALPRAKHDQHQ
+442 
-456 NAMGVRYGYIYL
+456 
-468 MKHKS
+468 
-473 ETFEKFKEFQS
+473 
-484 EVENQRNKKIK
+484 
-495 FLRSDRGGE
+495 
-504 YLSYEFSM
+504 
-512 HLKKC
+512 
-517 GILSQLTPPGTP
+517 
-529 QRNVSERRNRTLLD
+529 
-543 MVRSMMSLTD
+543 
-553 LPLSFW
+553 
-559 SYALETAAFT
+559 
-569 LNRAPSKSV
+569 
-578 ETTPYELWFNKKPK
+578 
-592 LSFLKVWGCEAYVKK
+592 
-607 LQPDKLEPKAE
+607 
-618 KCVFIGYP
+618 
-626 KETIGSTRDRATP
+626 
-639 DWYDPC
+639 
-645 LNVMIVDN
+645 
-653 NDEDPATYEE
+653 
-663 AMMSPD
+663 
-669 SNKWQEAMKSE
+669 
-680 MGSMYDNKVWTLV
+680 
-693 DLPDSRKAV
+693 
-702 ENKWIFK
+702 
-709 RKTDA
+709 
-714 DGVDY
+714 
-719 DETFSPVA
+719 
-727 KLKSVRILLAIAAFF
+727 
-742 DYEIWQMDV
+742 
-751 KTAFLNGDIE
+751 
-761 EELYMRSIYG
+761 
-771 LKQASRSWNRRFDKV
+771 
-786 IKDFGFIQCHGEACI
+786 
-801 YKKVSGSSV
+801 
-810 AFLILY
+810 
-816 VDDILLIGNDIELLS
+816 
-831 SVKGYLN
+831 
-838 NSFSMKDLGEAS
+838 
-850 YILGIKIYRDRSR
+850 
-863 RLIGLSQST
+863 
-872 YLDKILKKF
+872 
-881 RMDESK
+881 
-887 KGFLPMLPGKVL
+887 
-899 SKTQGPATAEERE
+899 
-912 RMSQIPYASAVG
+912 
-924 SIMYAM
+924 
-930 LCTRPDIAHAVSLT
+930 
-944 SRYQSDPGI
+944 
-953 EHWTA
+953 
-958 VKNILK
+958 
-964 YLKRT
+964 
-969 KDMFL
+969 
-974 CYGGD
+974 
-979 QELVVTSYTDASWN
+979 
-993 TDPDDSKSQ
+993 
-1002 SGYVFILNGAAVSW
+1002 
-1016 ASSKQC
+1016 
-1022 TVAKSST
+1022 
-1029 ESEYIAAEASSEAV
+1029 
-1043 WMKRFIVELGVVPS
+1043 
-1057 ALDPLVI
+1057 
-1064 YCDNMG
+1064 
-1070 AIANA
+1070 
-1075 QEPRSHKRLKHIR
+1075 
-1088 RRWRKMTS
+1088 MTS

-1107 AKKYKG
+1107 AKKYKA
-1113 KLPMLLNDK
+1113 KFPMLLNDK

-1127 CYNCDEESHFANE
+1127 CYNCDEDNHFANE

-1166 DLYKRNKGRAFVG
+1166 DRYKKNKGRAFVG

-1196 VAGLAFSKP
+1196 VAGLAYSKP

-1230 ITQDDDSDDSSSS
+1230 TTQDDDSDDSPSSPII
-1243 TTVGSCLMAR
+1243 GSCLMAR

-1263 LSSVLDNEAEN
+1263 LSSVLDDENEDQE
-1274 QDELT
+1274 ELT
-1279 VLKELYNVR
+1279 MLKELYDVR

-1301 LMDSLKEKDESIE
+1301 LMDSLKEKNESIE
-1314 ELEYHLNDKE
+1314 ELEYQLNEKE

-1353 DKVKDLETIERAQS
+1353 DKVKDLETIDRAQL

-1408 KNHDL
+1408 ENHDL
-1413 LQETYSKALESMNDS
+1413 LQESYKKALGSMKDPIDVEKLACSS
-1428 IVDKNVASSSTTF
+1428 ISF

-1449 AEHVRLQ
+1449 EEHVRLQ

-1466 TYLESLVT
+1466 AYLESLVT
-1474 KYGLNYYPNESACEQ
+1474 KYGLDYHPNESSCEQ
-1489 ATTLEENVR
+1489 ASILEENVR
-1498 LKKELAKFTTTKS
+1498 LTKELAKFTTAKN

-1520 NQRSNNQKY
+1520 KQRSNNQKY
-1529 GLGYVPK
+1529 GLGYTPK
-1536 SYKKNNYKKEKP
+1536 SHKKNNYKKEKP
-1548 AQEKNKKVT
+1548 AQDKNKKVT
-1557 NDGKAPKGK
+1557 NNGKASKGK
-1566 AASGDRTGPN
+1566 ATSGAHTGPN
-1576 NHYALFVDYYGDVY
+1576 DHYALFVDYYGDVY

-1596 RNGYAYRGSDNL
+1596 PNGYAYSEYSIWGYSSGGPKWVFDSGCTNHMTGGKCVLDQFIEDIHKKSSITFGDNSKGKVLGYGKVAISKDLCLETVMLVEHLGYNLLSIYHLADAGYNSYFTKYYVQVFRSDNL
-1608 KLVLVGYVE
+1608 KLVLVGFVE

-1630 SPSTCLMAAK
+1630 SFSTCLMAK

-1662 LKGEHIVGLTGI
+1662 LKGEHIVGLTGV

-1736 SRYSWVFLLKSKDE
+1736 SRYSWVFLHKSKDE
-1750 THREFITFAKKAQRT
+1750 THREFITFAKKAQRM

-1915 NRSTGTIEV
+1915 NRSSGTIEV

-1939 QVVPCVAGNNDDP
+1939 Q
-1952 SSAIKHMGIGHIR
+1952 HMGIGHIR
-1965 PMEVHSDDQ
+1965 PMEVHNDDQ
-1974 GDGIDVSSSP
+1974 DDGVDVSSTP
-1984 QVEPSSTQVEPS
+1984 QVEPSSTQAEPS
-1996 SATQDVSSTQDEPHP
+1996 SATQEPSSTQDESQS

-2016 SPQPTEQDH
+2016 DPHSMEQDH
-2025 DDDQETSSTHVQ
+2025 DDDQETSSTHDQ

-2065 TRASDMKVDLVL
+2065 TRASDMKVDQVL
-2077 GSISKGVVH
+2077 GSISRGVVH

-2127 KWVFKNKQDEDGIV
+2127 KWVFKNKQDENGIV

-2245 DFLLQDGFCM
+2245 DFLLHDGFCM

-2370 KPGRPASQP
+2370 KREALRGSTPALYWSCSSDHGWQLNWGRIKRSANKRKDKQAAQDGDEVLPDFHVGSVHIGAWRRLRESNPYRFEEPTYTGGDQFFWTNTQQVMWEEFYDSREYMKKGTIVMPKAIKDVIGMYEATKFRFVVATLRRMGLYDLMCLTPTDGCYCPTLVRQFHCTVFFHDDAARTMTWMTGKQQYTCNYLDFCEALGFGGGRTSGFKIYSQQKFNRGDIAGCYPPEPTPGPPTISGMYYSYLLLAKLFRETLISKSGDTSECRAYHLNLMYYCLPEHRQP
-2379 AGPAPCPVNRMD
+2379 IDGCDLIYCELRRCVCEKLTPNLAQYVQLLINKVVPAPLNTLGERVRMEAFKIPAQGD
-2391 NRLVRSTVRSDRPLR
+2391 NPDVPEMMPSERRSKARHD
-2406 RLAQL
+2406 
-2411 FRIIS
+2411 
-2416 SKHLDIGYAFG
+2416 H
-2427 FLIYTDDMYTYPL
+2427 
-2440 CSLLFYFADS
+2440 
-2450 QEVGA
+2450 
-2455 VRIVALPPRE
+2455 
-2465 EGLQRLHHAVLVAVQ
+2465 
-2480 LSPLVAVQLG
+2480 
-2490 DASSHLPIKGKINM
+2490 ASSSSSRRPQRGVARFFSRLWQMCKTTHDVAHQSLSLNQETRRRQNEFMAARNVPIPPPGPELEPVHAQDWEMPPLTDEMFQNFDPSLYFGGRFAHAPPADDDDEEDDDGNEDDDEEDDDEDDDDEDDDGDGDGNSPSAVPHFY

>member
-1 DPATYEEAMMSP
+1 MDKLFEGLDE
-13 DSNKWQE
+13 DSNLSVKEMKSRFLAYEAEKKKKEDELQNQMAEMTAMLKNLTAGGTSSGASVSKESYHDVNYNYPRNTSPMPHINHSGTVPHYDGTHFPHWKSAMESHIRSCSVELWELIVHGYPEPQDPTRLTSTEFYNRQLNASARDKIRSGINRKLLDQVDDIVSAKELWDRIVVLQEGTDLIQSALYETAKQE
-20 AMKSEMGSM
+20 AYQFMIRDGESIFDAYARLGALKVRVKGLGVEKYNDGFEMNEAFIKSKVIAMIAVKQEDTNLGLNLQIMTKSADLNSDDLVSYVAANESM
-29 YDNKVWTLVDL
+29 AKAGKRLKAMNRVDEASHNHEASHNL
-40 PDSRKAVENKWIF
+40 AL
-53 KRKTDADGNITV
+53 
-65 YKARLV
+65 KAR
-71 AKGFRQIQGV
+71 ADHESK
-81 DYDETFS
+81 E
-88 PVAKLKSVRILLAI
+88 
-102 AAFFD
+102 D
-107 YEIWQMD
+107 YEI
-114 VKTAFLNGDI
+114 
-124 EEELY
+124 EE
-129 MVQPKGFVDPKNAD
+129 
-143 KVCKLQ
+143 
-149 RSIYGLKQ
+149 
-157 ASRSWNRRFDKVIK
+157 
-171 DFGFIQCHGEA
+171 
-182 CIYKKIKTSNRAITE
+182 
-197 YIPGQD
+197 
-203 SKKFRMDESK
+203 DE
-213 KGFLPMLPGKVL
+213 
-225 SKTQGPATAE
+225 E
-235 ERERMSQIPYASVG
+235 
-249 SIMYAMLCTRPDIA
+249 
-263 HAVSLTS
+263 
-270 RYQSD
+270 
-275 PGIEHWTAVKNI
+275 
-287 LYLKRTKDM
+287 
-296 FLCYGGDQELVVT
+296 
-309 SYTDASWNTDP
+309 
-320 DDSKSQSGYV
+320 
-330 FILNGAAVSWASSK
+330 
-344 QCTVVKSSTESEY
+344 
-357 IAASEASSEAVW
+357 
-369 MKRFIVELG
+369 
-378 VVPSALDPLVIYC
+378 
-391 DNMGAI
+391 
-397 ANAQE
+397 
-402 PRSHK
+402 
-407 RLKHI
+407 
-412 KLRYHSIREYIEDGE
+412 
-427 VKICK
+427 
-432 VHTDLNVADP
+432 
-442 LTKALPRAKHDQHQ
+442 
-456 NAMGVRYGYIYL
+456 
-468 MKHKS
+468 
-473 ETFEKFKEFQS
+473 
-484 EVENQRNKKIK
+484 
-495 FLRSDRGGE
+495 
-504 YLSYEFSM
+504 
-512 HLKKC
+512 
-517 GILSQLTPPGTP
+517 
-529 QRNVSERRNRTLLD
+529 
-543 MVRSMMSLTD
+543 
-553 LPLSFW
+553 
-559 SYALETAAFT
+559 
-569 LNRAPSKSV
+569 
-578 ETTPYELWFNKKPK
+578 
-592 LSFLKVWGCEAYVKK
+592 
-607 LQPDKLEPKAE
+607 
-618 KCVFIGYP
+618 
-626 KETIGSTRDRATP
+626 
-639 DWYDPC
+639 
-645 LNVMIVDN
+645 
-653 NDEDPATYEE
+653 
-663 AMMSPD
+663 
-669 SNKWQEAMKSE
+669 
-680 MGSMYDNKVWTLV
+680 
-693 DLPDSRKAV
+693 
-702 ENKWIFK
+702 
-709 RKTDA
+709 
-714 DGVDY
+714 
-719 DETFSPVA
+719 
-727 KLKSVRILLAIAAFF
+727 
-742 DYEIWQMDV
+742 
-751 KTAFLNGDIE
+751 
-761 EELYMRSIYG
+761 
-771 LKQASRSWNRRFDKV
+771 
-786 IKDFGFIQCHGEACI
+786 
-801 YKKVSGSSV
+801 
-810 AFLILY
+810 
-816 VDDILLIGNDIELLS
+816 
-831 SVKGYLN
+831 
-838 NSFSMKDLGEAS
+838 
-850 YILGIKIYRDRSR
+850 
-863 RLIGLSQST
+863 
-872 YLDKILKKF
+872 
-881 RMDESK
+881 
-887 KGFLPMLPGKVL
+887 
-899 SKTQGPATAEERE
+899 
-912 RMSQIPYASAVG
+912 
-924 SIMYAM
+924 
-930 LCTRPDIAHAVSLT
+930 
-944 SRYQSDPGI
+944 
-953 EHWTA
+953 
-958 VKNILK
+958 
-964 YLKRT
+964 
-969 KDMFL
+969 
-974 CYGGD
+974 
-979 QELVVTSYTDASWN
+979 
-993 TDPDDSKSQ
+993 
-1002 SGYVFILNGAAVSW
+1002 
-1016 ASSKQC
+1016 
-1022 TVAKSST
+1022 
-1029 ESEYIAAEASSEAV
+1029 
-1043 WMKRFIVELGVVPS
+1043 
-1057 ALDPLVI
+1057 
-1064 YCDNMG
+1064 
-1070 AIANA
+1070 
-1075 QEPRSHKRLKHIR
+1075 
-1088 RRWRKMTS
+1088 MTS

-1107 AKKYKG
+1107 AKKYKA
-1113 KLPMLLNDK
+1113 KFPMLLNDK

-1127 CYNCDEESHFANE
+1127 CYNCDEDNHFANE

-1166 DLYKRNKGRAFVG
+1166 DRYKKNKGRAFVG

-1196 VAGLAFSKP
+1196 VAGLAYSKP

-1230 ITQDDDSDDSSSS
+1230 TTQDDDSDDSPSSPII
-1243 TTVGSCLMAR
+1243 GSCLMAR

-1263 LSSVLDNEAEN
+1263 LSSVLDDENEDQE
-1274 QDELT
+1274 ELT
-1279 VLKELYNVR
+1279 MLKELYDVR

-1314 ELEYHLNDKE
+1314 ELEYQLNEKE

-1353 DKVKDLETIERAQS
+1353 DKVKDLETIDRAQL

-1408 KNHDL
+1408 ENHDL
-1413 LQETYSKALESMNDS
+1413 LQESYKKALGSMKDPIDVEKLACSS
-1428 IVDKNVASSSTTF
+1428 ISF

-1449 AEHVRLQ
+1449 EEHVRLQ

-1466 TYLESLVT
+1466 AYLESLVT
-1474 KYGLNYYPNESACEQ
+1474 KYGLDYHPNESSCEQ
-1489 ATTLEENVR
+1489 ASILEENVR
-1498 LKKELAKFTTTKS
+1498 LTKELAKFTTAKN

-1520 NQRSNNQKY
+1520 KQRSNNQKY
-1529 GLGYVPK
+1529 GLGYTPK
-1536 SYKKNNYKKEKP
+1536 SHKKNNYKKEKP
-1548 AQEKNKKVT
+1548 AQDKNKKVT
-1557 NDGKAPKGK
+1557 NNGKASKGK
-1566 AASGDRTGPN
+1566 ATSGAHTGPN
-1576 NHYALFVDYYGDVY
+1576 DHYALFVDYYGDVY

-1596 RNGYAYRGSDNL
+1596 PNGYAYREYSIWGYSSGGPKWVFDSGCTNHMTGGKGVLDQFIEDIHKKSSITFGDNSKGKVLGYGKVAISKDLCLETVMLVEHLGYNLLSIYHLADAGYNSYFTKYYVQVFRSDNL
-1608 KLVLVGYVE
+1608 KLVLVGFVE

-1630 SPSTCLMAAK
+1630 SFSTCLMAAK

-1662 LKGEHIVGLTGI
+1662 LKGEHIVGLTGV

-1750 THREFITFAKKAQRT
+1750 THREFITFAKKAQRM

-1915 NRSTGTIEV
+1915 NRSSGTIEV

-1939 QVVPCVAGNNDDP
+1939 QVVPCVAGNDVDP

-1965 PMEVHSDDQ
+1965 PMEVHNDDQ
-1974 GDGIDVSSSP
+1974 DDGVDVSSTP
-1984 QVEPSSTQVEPS
+1984 QVEPSSTQAEPS
-1996 SATQDVSSTQDEPHP
+1996 SATQEPSSTQDESQS

-2016 SPQPTEQDH
+2016 DPHSMEQDH
-2025 DDDQETSSTHVQ
+2025 DDDQETSSTHDQ

-2065 TRASDMKVDLVL
+2065 TRASDMKVDQVL
-2077 GSISKGVVH
+2077 GSISRGVVTRRHHALLITYCQHHAFVSSFEPLKVH

-2127 KWVFKNKQDEDGIV
+2127 KWVFKNKQDENGIV

-2245 DFLLQDGFCM
+2245 DFLLHDGFCM

-2370 KPGRPASQP
+2370 KVMNGLSGPWPCCQEREALRGSTPALYWSCSSDHGWQLSWGRIKKSANKRKDKQAAQDGDEVLPDFHVGSVHIGAWRRLRESNPYRFEEPTYTGGDQFFWTNTQQVMWEEFYDSREYMKKGTIVMPKAIKDVIGMYEATKFRFVVATLRRMGLYDLMCLTPTDGCYCPTLVRQFHCTVFFHDDAARTMTWMTGKQKYTCNYLDFCEALGFGGGRTSGFKIYSQQKFNRGDIAGCYPPEPTPGPPTISGMYYSYLLLAKLFRETLISKSGDTSECRAYHLNLMYYCLPEHRQP
-2379 AGPAPCPVNRMD
+2379 IDGCDLIYCELRRCVRERLTPNLAQYVQLLINKVVPAPLNTLGERVRMEAFKIPAQGD
-2391 NRLVRSTVRSDRPLR
+2391 NPDVPEMMPSERRSKARHD
-2406 RLAQL
+2406 
-2411 FRIIS
+2411 
-2416 SKHLDIGYAFG
+2416 H
-2427 FLIYTDDMYTYPL
+2427 
-2440 CSLLFYFADS
+2440 
-2450 QEVGA
+2450 
-2455 VRIVALPPRE
+2455 
-2465 EGLQRLHHAVLVAVQ
+2465 
-2480 LSPLVAVQLG
+2480 
-2490 DASSHLPIKGKINM
+2490 ASSSSSRRPQRGVARFFSRLWQMCKTTHDVAHQSLSLNQETRRRQNEFMAARNVPIPPPGPELEPVHAQDWEMPPLTDEMFQNFDPSLYFGGRFAHAPPADDDDEEDDDGNEDDDEEDDDEDDDDEDDDGDGDGNSPSAVPHFY